1 MMDNDIVKNV
11 ELINK
16 LPGLIKV
23 KKEVKSI
30 VDFLLTSKE
39 REKEGLGN
47 STTITN
53 HLIFTGN
60 PGTGKTTVARII
72 ANIYRD
78 LGLIRDGKLIEVT
91 RSDLVVS
98 EKGETAKRSAEKY
111 NNAID
116 NVLFIDEAYTLI
128 NKNDPNDNGQ
138 EAIDELLKFMEDYR
152 DRIIVIVAGYEKEM
166 SKFIN
171 SNAGLVSRFKKK
183 ILFEDYNFLDLY
195 QIFYKFCKDNNY
207 TVSNDANECLR
218 NACKKVIK
226 MAGEKYSNGRDIRR
240 FFESCIETQA
250 SRLVEIENKSKA
262 NLMMIK
268 KKDIETAINN
278 FN

>member
-1 MMDNDIVKNV
+1 MMDNKIVKNV

-16 LPGLIKV
+16 LPGLIRV
-23 KKEVKSI
+23 KKEIKSI

-78 LGLIRDGKLIEVT
+78 LGLVNDGKLIEVT

-116 NVLFIDEAYTLI
+116 NVLFID
-128 NKNDPNDNGQ
+128 
-138 EAIDELLKFMEDYR
+138 
-152 DRIIVIVAGYEKEM
+152 
-166 SKFIN
+166 
-171 SNAGLVSRFKKK
+171 
-183 ILFEDYNFLDLY
+183 
-195 QIFYKFCKDNNY
+195 
-207 TVSNDANECLR
+207 
-218 NACKKVIK
+218 
-226 MAGEKYSNGRDIRR
+226 
-240 FFESCIETQA
+240 
-250 SRLVEIENKSKA
+250 
-262 NLMMIK
+262 
-268 KKDIETAINN
+268 
-278 FN
+278 

>member
-1 MMDNDIVKNV
+1 MMDNEIVKNV

-16 LPGLIKV
+16 LPGLLKV

-47 STTITN
+47 LTTITN

-78 LGLIRDGKLIEVT
+78 LGLISGGKLIEVT

-98 EKGETAKRSAEKY
+98 EKGETAKRSAERY

-152 DRIIVIVAGYEKEM
+152 DRIIVVVAGYEKEM
-166 SKFIN
+166 SVFID
-171 SNAGLVSRFKKK
+171 SNAGLASRFKKK

-207 TVSNDANECLR
+207 AVSNDANESLR

-226 MAGEKYSNGRDIRR
+226 VTGEKYSNGRDIRR

-250 SRLVEIENKSKA
+250 SRLTEKENKSKA
-262 NLMMIK
+262 DLMMIK
-268 KKDIETAINN
+268 KRDIETAISN

>member
-1 MMDNDIVKNV
+1 MDNEIVKNV

-16 LPGLIKV
+16 LPGLLKV

-60 PGTGKTTVARII
+60 PGTGKTTVARIL

-78 LGLIRDGKLIEVT
+78 LGLISEGKLIEVT

-98 EKGETAKRSAEKY
+98 EKGETAKRSAERY

-152 DRIIVIVAGYEKEM
+152 DRIIVVVAGYEKNM
-166 SKFIN
+166 SAFID
-171 SNAGLVSRFKKK
+171 SNTGLASRFKKK

-207 TVSNDANECLR
+207 AVSNDANESLR
-218 NACKKVIK
+218 NACKKIIEVT
-226 MAGEKYSNGRDIRR
+226 GEKYSNGRDIRR

-250 SRLVEIENKSKA
+250 SRLTEVENKSKA
-262 NLMMIK
+262 DLMMIK
-268 KKDIETAINN
+268 KKDIETTINN

>member
-1 MMDNDIVKNV
+1 MDNEIVKNV

-39 REKEGLGN
+39 REKEGLNN